1 VNATTD
7 GVVLVPSALGTTLG
21 SPPSHTAITELVVP
35 RSMPTALAIGR
46 LLAFLVSSGVNILLS
61 FQRGKNTR
69 LLT

>member
-1 VNATTD
+1 
-7 GVVLVPSALGTTLG
+7 
-21 SPPSHTAITELVVP
+21 
-35 RSMPTALAIGR
+35 LAIGR